1 MLKLTR
7 RRIYFINDIPFSV
20 TSFCAFS
27 TEARKEKSEGVV
39 HMRRWI
45 FQGDPLKSVKRPF
58 RVWCATYPPT
68 MSHGRETPA
77 INTSAKYLSMSQIRC
92 QPQTFPL
99 LVSQLNLPCT
109 EHCQPLPHAH
119 TPVSSKRPLPQL
131 LLVNKYVLIIHRGDS
146 RHCL

>member
-27 TEARKEKSEGVV
+27 TEARKEKSEGMV
-39 HMRRWI
+39 HMRRRI

-99 LVSQLNLPCT
+99 LVKPAESSLYRTLSATSSCTHSSVLQEAPSLASVSQQIRINNS
-109 EHCQPLPHAH
+109 QG
-119 TPVSSKRPLPQL
+119 R
-131 LLVNKYVLIIHRGDS
+131 
-146 RHCL
+146 